1 MANLAHPGFDECRL
15 DSPIGTNM
23 PCECMDV
30 LQRTQQQDSLTPSS
44 ADFVD
49 QLRSQASE
57 LQTVVTDIQNMIN
70 RASNGCPSQERSEP
84 LVSQSKEVEWERFA
98 AGVKELKVTMARLL
112 GNVKAEDER
121 RAIRERFHMQNN
133 PFCDNKFTLFR
144 MSLSG
149 PRDTP
154 LFD

>member
-1 MANLAHPGFDECRL
+1 M
-15 DSPIGTNM
+15 
-23 PCECMDV
+23 
-30 LQRTQQQDSLTPSS
+30 
-44 ADFVD
+44 
-49 QLRSQASE
+49 
-57 LQTVVTDIQNMIN
+57 
-70 RASNGCPSQERSEP
+70 
-84 LVSQSKEVEWERFA
+84 EWERFA